1 MRNVKLNKA
10 TGITVGIRKNGDL
23 AVLWDHNGEIEW
35 YSAEETAK
43 LTITPRH

>member
-1 MRNVKLNKA
+1 MRNVEFNKA

-23 AVLWDHNGEIEW
+23 AVLWDHNSEIEW
-35 YSAEETAK
+35 YSAEETVK